1 MSSSG
6 VASPPATS
14 EPQLRRKLSAW
25 LPVLFCVLVIATES
39 TVYFG
44 ADHTSGPLQQ
54 FCEWLL
60 GRRIDGATWDRVHF
74 LIRKSGHFTGYG
86 ILSAA
91 WFRAF
96 WMTLR
101 RRAGDFWS
109 RWKLHGLAMAG
120 TFLIA
125 SSDEF
130 HQSFLPNRTSSFHDV
145 LLDCLGG
152 FVVQLLIWAV
162 MYVLQRRSKLRYSA
176 G

>member
-6 VASPPATS
+6 VASPPAAPLPDVWS
-14 EPQLRRKLSAW
+14 MLSAW

-44 ADHTSGPLQQ
+44 SDRTSGPLQK

-60 GRRIDGATWDRVHF
+60 GRRIDGTEWDHVHF

-86 ILSAA
+86 ILSGA

-96 WMTLR
+96 WMTFR
-101 RRAGDFWS
+101 RKVRRFPR
-109 RWKLHGLAMAG
+109 RWTLHGLAMAG
-120 TFLIA
+120 TFIVA
-125 SSDEF
+125 SCDEF

-145 LLDCLGG
+145 LIDCAGG
-152 FVVQLLIWAV
+152 LVVQLMIWGV
-162 MYVLQRRSKLRYSA
+162 MSLPGKSSEGR
-176 G
+176 